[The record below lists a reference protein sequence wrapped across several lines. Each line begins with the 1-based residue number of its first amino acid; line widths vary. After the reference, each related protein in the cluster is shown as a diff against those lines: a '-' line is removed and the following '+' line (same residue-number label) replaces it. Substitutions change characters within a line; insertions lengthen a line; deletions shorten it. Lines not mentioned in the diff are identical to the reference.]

1 MRRNLKKIKVLL
13 TGDVD
18 GLRGDVDGLTG
29 DVDGLTGDVDGLRGD
44 VTGLRGDVDSCE
56 ITKEEREKGINI
68 EDLIPKSK

>member
-1 MRRNLKKIKVLL
+1 MRRNLKKIKVL
-13 TGDVD
+13 
-18 GLRGDVDGLTG
+18 
-29 DVDGLTGDVDGLRGD
+29 LTGDVDGLRGD